1 EPLREL
7 SLHPQRRASHQT
19 GHSSSSVSGASSLA
33 TVFVERSMH
42 PDWLSNAYLIG
53 DKEGGTAVFVD
64 SGAPLR
70 PLFDAVSTH
79 GLRVTHL
86 LTTHAD
92 GDHIAGDD
100 AIRGRYDCK

>member
-1 EPLREL
+1 
-7 SLHPQRRASHQT
+7 
-19 GHSSSSVSGASSLA
+19 
-33 TVFVERSMH
+33 MH

-53 DKEGGTAVFVD
+53 DREGGTGVFVD

-70 PLFDAVSTH
+70 PLFDAVSAH

-92 GDHIAGDD
+92 ADHIAGDD
-100 AIRGRYDCK
+100 AIRGRYGCKVVKGDLPDDDEDDGD